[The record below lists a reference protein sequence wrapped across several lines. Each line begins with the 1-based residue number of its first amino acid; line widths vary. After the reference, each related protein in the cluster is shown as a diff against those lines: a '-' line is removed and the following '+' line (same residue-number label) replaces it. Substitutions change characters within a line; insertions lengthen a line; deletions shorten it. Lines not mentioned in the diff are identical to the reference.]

1 MSNKRNI
8 KDREKLDKLN
18 KIGWIGTIILFGV
31 FGIVMLIIYIVDG
44 DNSNADVLGTYHA
57 YSSSIG
63 MKYKIVL
70 KDNNEC
76 TYTTLSTKFSNSVPA
91 TNECT
96 YTVNGL
102 NLKLVLV
109 NKVVTEY
116 DEPYTELDYTFDDSF
131 VSFKQD
137 SGLTYLK
144 DLKEI
149 D

>member
-1 MSNKRNI
+1 MRY
-8 KDREKLDKLN
+8 
-18 KIGWIGTIILFGV
+18 T
-31 FGIVMLIIYIVDG
+31 
-44 DNSNADVLGTYHA
+44 
-57 YSSSIG
+57 
-63 MKYKIVL
+63 IVL
-70 KDNNEC
+70 KEDNQC
-76 TYTTLSTKFSNSVPA
+76 TYTTLYTKSSKAVPS

-96 YTVNGL
+96 YTLNGL

-116 DEPYTELDYTFDDSF
+116 DEPYSELYYTFDDSF

-144 DLKEI
+144 DLNEK